1 MSETFLGFRT
11 FWWAKT
17 NAEKGCWTWEITM
30 YFLNYAYTYPSN
42 FFFRATFL
50 MCVLQVEPLPS
61 TVIAVLEHSGTF
73 ERRCQTKPRHDCLV
87 KVPYNFLWNEITW
100 VSLGKSSRALS
111 GIEVVEV
118 GGWAAVRICMAEGW
132 AKVNSE
138 ENGFVDKPIDLRV
151 VAAPIQLF
159 QFSIPWGVKNSDKTT
174 ILFNSCK
181 KSRSYVRVLNDLAF
195 CKMHVLYR

>member
-1 MSETFLGFRT
+1 MSRLKVRRTSRCNFLSLFSTFLPILNLECKLQHISEFIILISHIWFGTFLGFRT

-17 NAEKGCWTWEITM
+17 NVEKGCWTWEITM
-30 YFLNYAYTYPSN
+30 NCLNYTFSNLSN

-118 GGWAAVRICMAEGW
+118 GGWAAVRMA
-132 AKVNSE
+132 
-138 ENGFVDKPIDLRV
+138 
-151 VAAPIQLF
+151 
-159 QFSIPWGVKNSDKTT
+159 
-174 ILFNSCK
+174 
-181 KSRSYVRVLNDLAF
+181 
-195 CKMHVLYR
+195 